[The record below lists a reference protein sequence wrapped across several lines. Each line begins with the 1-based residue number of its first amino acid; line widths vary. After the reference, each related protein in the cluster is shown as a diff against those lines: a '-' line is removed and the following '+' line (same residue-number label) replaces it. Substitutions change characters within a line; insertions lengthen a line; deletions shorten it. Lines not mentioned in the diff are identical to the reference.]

1 MALSGSVTTS
11 SSSGRSVTLNWSATQ
26 SIANN
31 TSTVSWTLVGSGSAS
46 GWVRVSELRV
56 TINGTQV
63 YYRGSSNHTDCYNG
77 TQLASGSTT
86 ISHNSDGTKSFSIS
100 VEAGIYQWAINCS
113 GSGTFTLN
121 TIARASSITSA
132 SSITL
137 GNACSVKWTPASSSF
152 KYKIK
157 FALGSWSYTTGYIS
171 PGITSAYTYTGYTI
185 PVSVANYITS
195 ATTGTMTAYLYTY
208 NGTTQI
214 GSTSSKTFTVTV
226 PSSVIPT
233 ISSFSVAVDN
243 SANSVIAGWGLYVA
257 GYSKAK
263 LTTAASG
270 SYSSTISSFT
280 ISGAYSATKS
290 GTSLSYTGS
299 TLTSSGTKTF
309 SVVAKDSRGRSSAS
323 SSKSVTVYAYSKP
336 AVSSFTAARS
346 TSDATKMIVKAN
358 WTFASVNSKN
368 SATGTLYYKLSTSS
382 SWTTYGTISK
392 NTTTTLTGT
401 FAEDHSY
408 DFRVIVK
415 DAVGNSTQKDVFVST
430 IEVLLDFRA
439 GGKGLGIGK
448 IAETDSMEVA
458 LASNFYAKMSS
469 EYSDI
474 GFYASNTTTGY
485 KVGFGVGIGGY
496 NRGIYD
502 STDGSWIIYRNSEN
516 ATVTVTS
523 SDERLKNDLG
533 EIPTEETVALLS
545 GIVPHNFTYKNSK
558 AGVVH
563 NGFMAQNVRDVLAE
577 NGIGYRSYLI
587 IGEDNY
593 DLNTPDDDITY
604 GLDYSKFT
612 PLLLSGWQYHE
623 SKLDELAKRIDALEA
638 SLEREGS

>member
-63 YYRGSSNHTDCYNG
+63 YYRDSSNHTDCYSG

-86 ISHNSDGTKSFSIS
+86 ISHNSDGTKSFKSI
-100 VEAGIYQWAINCS
+100 
-113 GSGTFTLN
+113 
-121 TIARASSITSA
+121 
-132 SSITL
+132 
-137 GNACSVKWTPASSSF
+137 
-152 KYKIK
+152 
-157 FALGSWSYTTGYIS
+157 
-171 PGITSAYTYTGYTI
+171 
-185 PVSVANYITS
+185 
-195 ATTGTMTAYLYTY
+195 
-208 NGTTQI
+208 
-214 GSTSSKTFTVTV
+214 
-226 PSSVIPT
+226 
-233 ISSFSVAVDN
+233 
-243 SANSVIAGWGLYVA
+243 
-257 GYSKAK
+257 
-263 LTTAASG
+263 
-270 SYSSTISSFT
+270 
-280 ISGAYSATKS
+280 
-290 GTSLSYTGS
+290 
-299 TLTSSGTKTF
+299 
-309 SVVAKDSRGRSSAS
+309 
-323 SSKSVTVYAYSKP
+323 TVYAYSKP

-368 SATGTLYYKLSTSS
+368 SATGTLYYKLSTSN

-415 DAVGNSTQKDVFVST
+415 DAVGNSAQKDVFVST

-474 GFYASNTTTGY
+474 GFYASKLNMENIQKPITVAREDFIAELTFMINESGLPP
-485 KVGFGVGIGGY
+485 
-496 NRGIYD
+496 
-502 STDGSWIIYRNSEN
+502 IILEPIFKDMLRDIS
-516 ATVTVTS
+516 AVLQKQVAA
-523 SDERLKNDLG
+523 DRKNY
-533 EIPTEETVALLS
+533 EEAVSKQQAEET
-545 GIVPHNFTYKNSK
+545 
-558 AGVVH
+558 
-563 NGFMAQNVRDVLAE
+563 AE
-577 NGIGYRSYLI
+577 
-587 IGEDNY
+587 
-593 DLNTPDDDITY
+593 
-604 GLDYSKFT
+604 
-612 PLLLSGWQYHE
+612 
-623 SKLDELAKRIDALEA
+623 
-638 SLEREGS
+638 